1 MSAANHIFKQFLCLL
16 YDLKRLFS
24 DLCILSEIK
33 RKDDL
38 CKYLLCWEE
47 PKVVGGGDLAGSPRL
62 ISLSNLLLATFF
74 SFFFYLCRNSGCC
87 EEIGANE

>member
-24 DLCILSEIK
+24 DLCILSEIQ

-47 PKVVGGGDLAGSPRL
+47 PKVGGV
-62 ISLSNLLLATFF
+62 I
-74 SFFFYLCRNSGCC
+74 
-87 EEIGANE
+87 